1 MFEDF
6 NEAEAEHEDEI
17 FSLKLTHRK
26 RSTEKKIASMDKI
39 LDDMRRVK
47 SIAQDTT
54 DSEALETDPTKV
66 GHEFQME
73 VVETVTSE
81 VTSSDLNAVVSESG
95 QVKVSEGDESID
107 SIVQALMLEI
117 LDTYFSLNK

>member
-1 MFEDF
+1 
-6 NEAEAEHEDEI
+6 
-17 FSLKLTHRK
+17 
-26 RSTEKKIASMDKI
+26 
-39 LDDMRRVK
+39 
-47 SIAQDTT
+47 
-54 DSEALETDPTKV
+54 
-66 GHEFQME
+66 ME

>member
-54 DSEALETDPTKV
+54 YSEAVETDQTKV

>member
-54 DSEALETDPTKV
+54 DSEAVETDPTKV
-66 GHEFQME
+66 GHKFQME